1 MSLDAARASLRGRDR
16 PSLPSMESGD
26 TTPAQSGR
34 TGKGTHRECRRP
46 HVLLSLEAHD
56 ASFMNEGRT
65 LPAVQRAYL
74 YIVALVAIHMV
85 ALAVANLLRVG
96 AEIAMNAPSGGFTGL
111 PFVFTDFN
119 RPSELYREQAS
130 LAIALLVVGGPA
142 WWLSFRAADRAARRE
157 VVARAS
163 AIRSLYVH
171 LVIFVT
177 ALLVFGYGQRTLGL
191 ILQGTLVGELP
202 GFFIEP
208 EWPARAAGAGAMA
221 LSAAGALAF
230 HVRISVADRRA
241 TVVGGRAAEVR
252 HLALYAL
259 AVIGLFFAAF
269 STGFTLQ
276 GLWDRVVADAIVP
289 LNRGDFFGPP
299 GGVAPTRDEMLRFQ
313 LINQIPPIVAGLI
326 LWLGTWLPLQRGLR
340 RSTADGEV
348 ERRSVVR
355 KLAIYF
361 IVGLSAIV
369 ALVSTTF
376 GSAAVI
382 RRLLGDPFQEQ
393 FTSLMHDLGF
403 PIAFTLIF
411 APLWLFHRRVVEA
424 EAARETELD
433 RAAAIRRSYTYVVAA
448 FGLAM
453 AAIGAAGTVGVL
465 GSQLMGMN
473 THQNGETATYL
484 SLVLVGL
491 PAWAFHWWRAQRRLD
506 EAERRAPQ
514 RRGYLYLAVLGG
526 AIGLLVF
533 GSAALYRL
541 LNAALAADFPLSTWH
556 DVWHF
561 AVDAG
566 VAGAVFAF
574 HLRVIRADRAVTTT
588 AAVADAA
595 PSVFTYL
602 VRVPAATADAARAR
616 LVAAL
621 PEAQVTPA
629 EAASGEGEGGPSI
642 VAIAGTLVGILL
654 LLLVASFALGP
665 LLFTQQ
671 SSAPP
676 PARVLPAG
684 KPLWIA
690 NFSQASTEDQSGGAF
705 VDTQSGVLAFTFKE
719 AGRATVSFPEF
730 TPPFIGVALISSK
743 PDSDGTLI
751 WRVRTASEQSV
762 AVRINASTGYVELLF
777 EDLETGITEVLGKP
791 VPIHMRDRPVEVAVL
806 VQTPAYTL
814 FVDGQQTSQVVD
826 SRLDPKSS
834 PLSMSATGTTGA
846 IVLLELRVHEVP

>member
-1 MSLDAARASLRGRDR
+1 
-16 PSLPSMESGD
+16 
-26 TTPAQSGR
+26 
-34 TGKGTHRECRRP
+34 
-46 HVLLSLEAHD
+46 
-56 ASFMNEGRT
+56 MNEGRT

-85 ALAVANLLRVG
+85 VLAVANLLRVG

-111 PFVFTDFN
+111 PFVFSDFN
-119 RPSELYREQAS
+119 HPRELYREQAS

-157 VVARAS
+157 PAARAS
-163 AIRSLYVH
+163 AIRSLYLH

-191 ILQGTLVGELP
+191 ILQGMFVGEIP

-208 EWPARAAGAGAMA
+208 EWPARAVGAGAMV
-221 LSAAGALAF
+221 LSAAGALAY

-241 TVVGGRAAEVR
+241 TVIGGRAAEVR
-252 HLALYAL
+252 HLALYGL
-259 AVIGLFFAAF
+259 AVIGLFFTAF

-276 GLWDRVVADAIVP
+276 GLWDRVVADSIAP
-289 LNRGDFFGPP
+289 LSRPDFGGQFG
-299 GGVAPTRDEMLRFQ
+299 GPTRDEVLRFQ
-313 LINQIPPIVAGLI
+313 LINQIPPIVAGLA

-340 RSTADGEV
+340 RTTADGEV

-355 KLAIYF
+355 KLAIYL

-376 GSAAVI
+376 GTAAVI

-393 FTSLMHDLGF
+393 FTSLVHDLGF
-403 PIAFTLIF
+403 PISFTIIF

-424 EAARETELD
+424 EAARETELG
-433 RAAAIRRSYTYVVAA
+433 RAAAIRRLYTYVVAA

-453 AAIGAAGTVGVL
+453 AAIGAAGTVGVF

-491 PAWAFHWWRAQRRLD
+491 PAWGFHWWKAQRRLD

-556 DVWHF
+556 DIWHF
-561 AVDAG
+561 TVDAT
-566 VAGAVFAF
+566 VAGALFGF
-574 HLRVIRADRAVTTT
+574 HLRVIRADRAVTATVT
-588 AAVADAA
+588 IAEAA
-595 PSVFTYL
+595 PALFTYV
-602 VRVPAATADAARAR
+602 VRVPAANADAARAR
-616 LVAAL
+616 LAAAL

-629 EAASGEGEGGPSI
+629 DAASGEGEGGPS
-642 VAIAGTLVGILL
+642 VVGIAGTVVGILL
-654 LLLVASFALGP
+654 LLFLVATFALGP
-665 LLFTQQ
+665 FFSQQ
-671 SSAPP
+671 SSPP
-676 PARVLPAG
+676 QPARLAMPG
-684 KPLWIA
+684 KPIWIA
-690 NFSQASTEDQSGGAF
+690 NFSDPSVFTTQEMSGGAY
-705 VDTQSGVLAFTFKE
+705 VDAREGTLAFMFKE
-719 AGRATVSFPEF
+719 AGHATITFPEF
-730 TPPFIGVALISSK
+730 TPPYMAVAFMSS
-743 PDSDGTLI
+743 PPGSDGTLI
-751 WRVRTASEQSV
+751 WRVRTVGDESI
-762 AVRINASTGYVELLF
+762 AVRVNLSTSYVELIY
-777 EDLETGITEVLGKP
+777 EDLPRGVTETLANPVGIGAAAGRT
-791 VPIHMRDRPVEVAVL
+791 IEVAVL
-806 VQTPAYTL
+806 VRTPTYVL
-814 FVDGQQTSQVVD
+814 FVDGAQVLEVLDERLPATS
-826 SRLDPKSS
+826 SA
-834 PLSMSATGTTGA
+834 LSMTATGTTGA
-846 IVLLELRVHEVP
+846 IALHELRVHDAP